1 MEISENELREAATKT
16 ERPIAGESLTNDP
29 STPLPFEK
37 PPKFTS
43 KEEAV
48 EYFFD
53 YVTAEDRYFE
63 IIDVL
68 DEGVTVMELVEL
80 ILVSSFRKGEINPD
94 LMMLI
99 AEPLA
104 YILISLAEKEGI
116 RATIVKDSDDPEV
129 RDIQET
135 LDNYHNSSFE
145 EEEEDNSDVLKDKLQ
160 TIKTPQDDKENP
172 MQEKIDNLPS
182 LMSRGEE

>member
-1 MEISENELREAATKT
+1 MEISENELREFATKT
-16 ERPIAGESLTNDP
+16 DRPIAGQSLTNDP
-29 STPLPFEK
+29 STPLPFER

-43 KEEAV
+43 KQEAV

-63 IIDVL
+63 IINVL

-116 RATIVKDSDDPEV
+116 RVTIVKDSDDPEV
-129 RDIQET
+129 SDIQEI

-145 EEEEDNSDVLKDKLQ
+145 EEDSGDVLKDKLQ

>member
-80 ILVSSFRKGEINPD
+80 ILVSSFRNGEINPD

-104 YILISLAEKEGI
+104 YILISLAEKENI
-116 RATIVKDSDDPEV
+116 LVTIVEDDDDPEV
-129 RDIQET
+129 GDIQET
-135 LDNYHNSSFE
+135 LDGYYNSSFE
-145 EEEEDNSDVLKDKLQ
+145 EEDSSILKDKLQ
-160 TIKTPQDDKENP
+160 TIKNPQDDKENP

>member
-1 MEISENELREAATKT
+1 MEISENELREFATKT
-16 ERPIAGESLTNDP
+16 DRPIAGQSLTNDP

-104 YILISLAEKEGI
+104 YILISLAEKENI
-116 RATIVKDSDDPEV
+116 LVTIVEDDDDPEV
-129 RDIQET
+129 GDIQET
-135 LDNYHNSSFE
+135 LDGYYNSSFE
-145 EEEEDNSDVLKDKLQ
+145 EEDSSILKDKLQ
-160 TIKTPQDDKENP
+160 TIKNPQDDKENP

>member
-1 MEISENELREAATKT
+1 MEISENELRKAATKT

-63 IIDVL
+63 IINVL

-80 ILVSSFRKGEINPD
+80 ILVSSFRNGEINPD

-145 EEEEDNSDVLKDKLQ
+145 EEEDNSDVLKDKLQ

-182 LMSRGEE
+182 LMSRGEK

>member
-1 MEISENELREAATKT
+1 MEISENELREFATKT
-16 ERPIAGESLTNDP
+16 DRPIAGQSLTNDP

-43 KEEAV
+43 KQEAV

-80 ILVSSFRKGEINPD
+80 ILVSSFRNGEINPD

-116 RATIVKDSDDPEV
+116 RVTIVKDSDDPEV
-129 RDIQET
+129 GDIQEK
-135 LDNYHNSSFE
+135 LDGYYNSSFE
-145 EEEEDNSDVLKDKLQ
+145 EEDSSILKDKLQ
-160 TIKTPQDDKENP
+160 TIKNPQDDKENP

>member
-1 MEISENELREAATKT
+1 MEISENELREFATKT
-16 ERPIAGESLTNDP
+16 DRPIAGQSLTNDP

-43 KEEAV
+43 KQEAV

-104 YILISLAEKEGI
+104 YILISLAEKENI
-116 RATIVKDSDDPEV
+116 LVTIVEDDDDPEV
-129 RDIQET
+129 GDIQET
-135 LDNYHNSSFE
+135 LDGYYNSSFE
-145 EEEEDNSDVLKDKLQ
+145 EEDSSILKDKLQ
-160 TIKTPQDDKENP
+160 TIKNPQDDKENP

>member
-1 MEISENELREAATKT
+1 MEISENELREFATKT
-16 ERPIAGESLTNDP
+16 DRPIAGQSLTNNP

-43 KEEAV
+43 KQEAV

-104 YILISLAEKEGI
+104 YILISLAEKENI
-116 RATIVKDSDDPEV
+116 LVTIVEDDDDPEV
-129 RDIQET
+129 GDIQET
-135 LDNYHNSSFE
+135 LDGYYNSSFE
-145 EEEEDNSDVLKDKLQ
+145 EEDSSILKDKLQ
-160 TIKTPQDDKENP
+160 TIKNPQDDKENP